1 MNELSVQYKTAT
13 KLNQKII
20 FAAQM
25 AQKNLYD
32 MCCMLKEMRDG
43 KLYKELGYQNFED
56 YCEQEVGFTRRQGQK
71 YSKIG
76 DMYFKENGNSSSHFE
91 KLGVTK
97 LYLLASLSESQQE
110 ELQEKVKVEDISV
123 RDLKEEIK
131 KLKDMNEA
139 TEKQLDDTELQLREE
154 NTKRIHLQS
163 DLLSIKSK
171 NRSLTHDLDTAQ
183 KKITELESRP
193 ATVVEDMQAKA
204 ENEQLR
210 AELEQARETIT
221 EMERTDTS
229 YELKNAKAAIRELD
243 RQLSIE
249 SQDNAN
255 TQNRMRRQ
263 YQDEIN
269 ELKRQLELETAAC
282 KTVETVE
289 VPAVKEVFEAYCSVI
304 KNAFGVLLD
313 FVCRNKDYIKPTN
326 ELLDE
331 LDDALCDI

>member
-1 MNELSVQYKTAT
+1 MNELSAEYKTAV

-32 MCCMLKEMRDG
+32 MCVLLKEMRDG

-56 YCEQEVGFTRRQGQK
+56 YCESEVGIKRHMAYK
-71 YSKIG
+71 YVSAIG
-76 DMYFKENGNSSSHFE
+76 VQNVESIQHF
-91 KLGVTK
+91 GITK
-97 LYLLASLSESQQE
+97 LSLLATLSESE
-110 ELQEKVKVEDISV
+110 QEKIQATVNVEDISV
-123 RDLKEEIK
+123 RKLKEEIK

-210 AELEQARETIT
+210 AELEQAKQTI
-221 EMERTDTS
+221 EDMERSDMS
-229 YELKNAKAAIRELD
+229 YELKNAKATIRELD

-269 ELKRQLELETAAC
+269 ELKRQLETAAC

-326 ELLDE
+326 KLLDE

>member
-1 MNELSVQYKTAT
+1 MNGITVTEQYKKAAE
-13 KLNQKII
+13 LNQRII
-20 FAAQM
+20 FTAQM

-32 MCCMLKEMRDG
+32 MCVLLKEMRDD

-56 YCEQEVGFTRRQGQK
+56 YCENEIGFSSRNARNYIAIIENVSEEKRKTFSAFGA
-71 YSKIG
+71 SK
-76 DMYFKENGNSSSHFE
+76 
-91 KLGVTK
+91 LA
-97 LYLLASLSESQQE
+97 LLASLSESQQE
-110 ELQEKVKVEDISV
+110 EIQQKVNLEDTSV
-123 RDLKEEIK
+123 RELKAEIA
-131 KLKDMNEA
+131 KLKDSKNVAE
-139 TEKQLDDTELQLREE
+139 
-154 NTKRIHLQS
+154 S
-163 DLLSIKSK
+163 DLLELKSK

-183 KKITELESRP
+183 KKITELENRP
-193 ATVVEDMQAKA
+193 ATVVEDMQAKV

-210 AELEQARETIT
+210 AELEQAKQTI
-221 EMERTDTS
+221 EDMERSDMS

-269 ELKRQLELETAAC
+269 ELKRQLETAAC

-313 FVCRNKDYIKPTN
+313 FVCRNKEYIKPTN

-331 LDDALCDI
+331 LDDALCAI

>member
-1 MNELSVQYKTAT
+1 MNELSVQYKTAA

-56 YCEQEVGFTRRQGQK
+56 YCENEVGFNRTQAHK
-71 YSKIG
+71 YIAIIEKVSENVYSSK
-76 DMYFKENGNSSSHFE
+76 H
-91 KLGVTK
+91 LGVTK
-97 LYLLASLSESQQE
+97 LYLLSSLSESQQE
-110 ELQEKVKVEDISV
+110 EIQEKIKVEDISV

-210 AELEQARETIT
+210 AELEQAKQTI
-221 EMERTDTS
+221 EDMERSDMS
-229 YELKNAKAAIRELD
+229 YELKNAKATIRELD

-269 ELKRQLELETAAC
+269 ELKRQLETAAC

-313 FVCRNKDYIKPTN
+313 FVCRNKEYIKPTN

>member
-1 MNELSVQYKTAT
+1 MNELSAEYKTAV

-32 MCCMLKEMRDG
+32 MCVMLKEMRDN
-43 KLYKELGYQNFED
+43 KLYKELGYQNFEV
-56 YCEQEVGFTRRQGQK
+56 YCENEVGFNRSQAHK
-71 YSKIG
+71 YISIIENVSENVYSSK
-76 DMYFKENGNSSSHFE
+76 HF
-91 KLGVTK
+91 GVTK
-97 LYLLASLSESQQE
+97 LYLLSSLSESQQE
-110 ELQEKVKVEDISV
+110 ELQEKVKVEDVSV
-123 RDLKEEIK
+123 RELKEEIK

-139 TEKQLDDTELQLREE
+139 TEKQLDDTEHQLREE

-183 KKITELESRP
+183 KKITELENRP
-193 ATVVEDMQAKA
+193 ATVVEDMQAKV

-210 AELEQARETIT
+210 AELEQAKQTI
-221 EMERTDTS
+221 EDMERSDMS

-269 ELKRQLELETAAC
+269 ELKRQLETAAC

-313 FVCRNKDYIKPTN
+313 FVCRNKEYIKPTN

>member
-1 MNELSVQYKTAT
+1 MNGITVTEQYKKAAE
-13 KLNQKII
+13 LNQRII
-20 FAAQM
+20 FTAQM

-32 MCCMLKEMRDG
+32 MCVLLKEMRDD

-56 YCEQEVGFTRRQGQK
+56 YCENEIGFSSRNARNYIAIIENVSEEKRKTFSAFGA
-71 YSKIG
+71 SK
-76 DMYFKENGNSSSHFE
+76 
-91 KLGVTK
+91 LA
-97 LYLLASLSESQQE
+97 LLASLSESQQE
-110 ELQEKVKVEDISV
+110 EIQQKVNLEDTSV
-123 RDLKEEIK
+123 RELKAEIA
-131 KLKDMNEA
+131 KLKDSKNVAE
-139 TEKQLDDTELQLREE
+139 
-154 NTKRIHLQS
+154 S
-163 DLLSIKSK
+163 DLLELKSK

-183 KKITELESRP
+183 KKITELENRP
-193 ATVVEDMQAKA
+193 ATVVEDMQAKV

-210 AELEQARETIT
+210 AELEQAKQTI
-221 EMERTDTS
+221 EDMERSDMS

-269 ELKRQLELETAAC
+269 ELKRQLETAAC

-313 FVCRNKDYIKPTN
+313 FVCRNKEYIKPTN

-331 LDDALCDI
+331 LDDALCDIHQFPSF